1 MSWGR
6 INRAV
11 ANLFT
16 SQPIRGSEDM
26 SEITRQANFNPR
38 PWHDQ
43 RGIVDA
49 TDPQQP
55 EAIDLSDLER
65 VNRG

>member
-1 MSWGR
+1 MNWGR
-6 INRAV
+6 INRVV
-11 ANLFT
+11 ANLF
-16 SQPIRGSEDM
+16 SCQPVRGSEDM
-26 SEITRQANFNPR
+26 SEIARQAGFNSR